1 VLDIVRYCS
10 SNNFALESM
19 DLKYNVY
26 KLFKW
31 KQRIKTKIQRFA
43 RYIGL
48 EQSSSAWFL
57 VFLKRAFLYLIGKDF
72 CWIHFSAKKNSRKD
86 CICLSKKRLL
96 VKISNI
102 RIKNGKPFLTK
113 QCGKGLLWSAHAQFI
128 HIGSRLLLDNTDYF
142 DMQGVYVRWTWMY
155 NTVMITYI
163 QILIK
168 NI

>member
-1 VLDIVRYCS
+1 MKAENQNKNTTVCPVHRSRTIEFCLISCVPETCVS
-10 SNNFALESM
+10 LSN
-19 DLKYNVY
+19 
-26 KLFKW
+26 W
-31 KQRIKTKIQRFA
+31 KRF
-43 RYIGL
+43 L
-48 EQSSSAWFL
+48 LNTF
-57 VFLKRAFLYLIGKDF
+57 
-72 CWIHFSAKKNSRKD
+72 FSKKNSRKD